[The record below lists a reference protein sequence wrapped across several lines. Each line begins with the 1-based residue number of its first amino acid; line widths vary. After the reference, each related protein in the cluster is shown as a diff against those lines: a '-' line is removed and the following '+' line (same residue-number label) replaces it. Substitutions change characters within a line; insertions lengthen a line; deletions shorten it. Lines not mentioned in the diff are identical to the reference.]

1 MYKYVTIGNEIT
13 AKGSTQL
20 VYVTIYG
27 NEKILFNILKNLSA
41 RFNDIILQTI
51 NEQILNNHQNTCYA
65 IVNFA

>member
-1 MYKYVTIGNEIT
+1 ML
-13 AKGSTQL
+13 QL
-20 VYVTIYG
+20 EMKLQRRVVLNLYNVTIYG

-41 RFNDIILQTI
+41 RFNDIILQTT